1 MSVTSINN
9 SFSETNSF
17 IISTD
22 KQLLQPGFIHQFI
35 SASYWAK
42 GRTMEAIMNCI
53 EHSLNF
59 GVYVNGKQIGYARVV
74 TDYTVFAY
82 LMDLFIDEAYRGKGY
97 SKQLVSY
104 ILEHPELKQ
113 VTTWRLAT
121 TDAHGL
127 YEKFGF
133 RALSKP
139 ENMME
144 RIVK

>member
-1 MSVTSINN
+1 MPATLLNN

-22 KQLLQPGFIHQFI
+22 KHLLQPVFIHPFI

-133 RALSKP
+133 RPLSKP